1 MWPRPTAP
9 HNVRPATGEHLYDV
23 VVTAIEG
30 GGVEAVAT
38 NCTICGGA
46 GFRAVFRLEGT
57 AWRVVQCVQCGTGRL
72 DPLPSAEEIARF
84 YPPTYYG
91 TTGRKFKRYVE
102 WAVRFVAIR
111 RVRFLAR
118 RVPRGGRVL
127 DIGCG
132 RGTLLSELADRGFE
146 VHGTEVS
153 RAAVEGADSRAEI
166 RIASNLAAAEY
177 PEDHFDLVILWH
189 VLEHLPDPRET
200 VREIHRVLR
209 PGGEVV
215 IAVPN
220 FSSWQARWSGA
231 AWFHLD
237 PPRHLYHFPL
247 AALESLLSDC
257 AFECRSAHHFSLRQ
271 NPFGWV
277 QSWMNK
283 RPRWRRNLLYEFLQR
298 RRRREE
304 YDRWTK
310 AVLLAVFVLGMPAG
324 LLLEIVASAVRTGAT
339 VHVVAR
345 AMKQGSEV
353 PSSLVRDRL
362 KID

>member
-1 MWPRPTAP
+1 MPKSIAP
-9 HNVRPATGEHLYDV
+9 KNPPAVTTEHLYDV
-23 VVTAIEG
+23 GVTAI
-30 GGVEAVAT
+30 
-38 NCTICGGA
+38 GGA
-46 GFRAVFRLEGT
+46 GLEQANAACTVCNDRGVRPVFRLEGVP
-57 AWRVVQCVQCGTGRL
+57 WRVVLCASCETGRL
-72 DPLPSAEEIARF
+72 DPLPAAEEIAAF
-84 YPPTYYG
+84 YPPAYYG

-127 DIGCG
+127 DVGCG

-153 RAAVEGADSRAEI
+153 RAAVEGADPRTEI
-166 RIASNLAAAEY
+166 RIASNLGEADY
-177 PEDHFDLVILWH
+177 PENFFDLVILWH

-200 VREIHRVLR
+200 LREIRRILR

-215 IAVPN
+215 VAVPN
-220 FSSWQARWSGA
+220 FSSWQARWAGP

-237 PPRHLYHFPL
+237 PPRHVYHFPL
-247 AALESLLSDC
+247 AALRMLLTDC
-257 AFECRSAHHFSLRQ
+257 GFECRSEHHFSLRQ

-283 RPRWRRNLLYEFLQR
+283 RARWQRNVLYEFLQR
-298 RRRREE
+298 RRSGSAKSF
-304 YDRWTK
+304 DRGTK
-310 AVLLAVFVLGMPAG
+310 AVLLTAFLLGMPVG
-324 LLLEIVASAVRTGAT
+324 LALELVASVLRTGAT

-345 AMKQGSEV
+345 AIK
-353 PSSLVRDRL
+353 
-362 KID
+362 

>member
-1 MWPRPTAP
+1 MPRSIALHDAP
-9 HNVRPATGEHLYDV
+9 AQSTEHLYDV
-23 VVTAIEG
+23 GVSAIR
-30 GGVEAVAT
+30 
-38 NCTICGGA
+38 GA
-46 GFRAVFRLEGT
+46 GLERAATACAVCGEGAVRPVFRFEGT
-57 AWRVVQCVQCGTGRL
+57 AWRVVQCASCATGRL
-72 DPLPSAEEIARF
+72 DPLPAAEEIAAF
-84 YPPTYYG
+84 YPVEYYG

-127 DIGCG
+127 DVGCG
-132 RGTLLSELADRGFE
+132 RGTLLSELAERGFE

-153 RAAVEGADSRAEI
+153 RAAVEGADPRAEI
-166 RIASNLAAAEY
+166 RIASNLAEAAYSENS
-177 PEDHFDLVILWH
+177 FDLVILWH

-200 VREIHRVLR
+200 LREIQRILR

-215 IAVPN
+215 VAVPN
-220 FSSWQARWSGA
+220 FSSRQARWAGP

-247 AALESLLSDC
+247 AALRTLLTDC
-257 AFECRSAHHFSLRQ
+257 GFECRSEHHFSLRQ

-283 RPRWRRNLLYEFLQR
+283 RPQWPRNMLYEFLQR
-298 RRRREE
+298 RRTGTGKRFDRR
-304 YDRWTK
+304 TK
-310 AVLLAVFVLGMPAG
+310 AVLSTAFLLGMPVG
-324 LLLEIVASAVRTGAT
+324 LALEILASMRRTGAT

-345 AMKQGSEV
+345 A
-353 PSSLVRDRL
+353 L
-362 KID
+362 K